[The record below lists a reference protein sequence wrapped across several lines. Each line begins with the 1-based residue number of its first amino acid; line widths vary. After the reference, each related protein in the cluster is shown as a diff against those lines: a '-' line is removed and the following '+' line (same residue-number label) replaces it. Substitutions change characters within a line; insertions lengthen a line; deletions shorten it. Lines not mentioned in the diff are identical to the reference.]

1 MALGAIRL
9 VLDFFFKYCYHVA
22 TISCCYTR
30 IRGFR
35 VFFCQILTNPLFFIS
50 LDEKGTIMLI
60 NIQTDISQ
68 NRQEPTNYQG

>member
-1 MALGAIRL
+1 LLHADKRVPC
-9 VLDFFFKYCYHVA
+9 VL
-22 TISCCYTR
+22 
-30 IRGFR
+30 
-35 VFFCQILTNPLFFIS
+35 CQILTNPLFFIS